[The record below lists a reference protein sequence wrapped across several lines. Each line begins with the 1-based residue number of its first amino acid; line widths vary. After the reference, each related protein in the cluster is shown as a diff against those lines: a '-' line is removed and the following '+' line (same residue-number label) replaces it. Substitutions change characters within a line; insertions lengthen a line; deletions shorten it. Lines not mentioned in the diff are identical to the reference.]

1 MGRVLGVD
9 VGERR
14 IGLAVSDPSGTTAHP
29 HSVLER
35 TKEERDVAAILA
47 IAREQEVTEAVVGLP
62 LRLDGSRGPA
72 AEAAGRFAGLLE
84 RAGLAV
90 RLWDERL
97 TTVAAERSLA
107 AAGVRGRARR
117 RVVDKVAAAL
127 ILQNHLD
134 SRR

>member
-29 HSVLER
+29 HAVLER
-35 TKEERDVAAILA
+35 TTEERDVEAILA
-47 IAREQEVTEAVVGLP
+47 VAREQEVAEVVVGLP
-62 LRLDGSRGPA
+62 LRLNGSRGPA
-72 AEAAGRFAGLLE
+72 AEAAERFGALLE
-84 RAGLAV
+84 RAGLTV
-90 RLWDERL
+90 RFWDERL
-97 TTVAAERSLA
+97 TTVEAERSLA
-107 AAGVRGRARR
+107 AGGVRGRARR

-127 ILQNHLD
+127 ILQNYLD